1 MYTLPAIQDPNTGK
15 SVVGS
20 SAIAQYLDSTYPET
34 PRVIP
39 EGTEAFHEALQA
51 AFDSVF
57 MPTLAYLIMPIAYE
71 NVLNDASKVHFKAA
85 REKVV
90 GGDMAIWSPAE
101 SDTRAKQWVALEKA
115 FGKIAGWL
123 DAAGKQ
129 RQFFM
134 RDRVSFAD
142 FILGARL
149 IWMKR
154 TLGKDSDEWRKVAG
168 WHGGRWAKFLEAL
181 PQESLA

>member
-1 MYTLPAIQDPNTGK
+1 
-15 SVVGS
+15 
-20 SAIAQYLDSTYPET
+20 
-34 PRVIP
+34 
-39 EGTEAFHEALQA
+39 
-51 AFDSVF
+51 
-57 MPTLAYLIMPIAYE
+57 
-71 NVLNDASKVHFKAA
+71 
-85 REKVV
+85 
-90 GGDMAIWSPAE
+90 MAIWAPAE

-129 RQFFM
+129 GQFFM
-134 RDRVSFAD
+134 GDRLSFAD

-154 TLGKDSDEWRKVAG
+154 TLGEDSDEWRKVAG

-181 PQESLA
+181 PQECHRLSSVCANCKCPCVWMTTVCDPRGVLSRMLMATLSPLAASTLRMLHDRRLAVQWASRTFI